1 MGSSILDF
9 PMLADFLH
17 VWGLTVAAYFRP
29 MGIDFPPAS
38 WSLGSI

>member
-1 MGSSILDF
+1 MGLSILDF

-17 VWGLTVAAYFRP
+17 VWGLSVANFLRP
-29 MGIDFPPAS
+29 MGIDFPPAD

>member
-1 MGSSILDF
+1 MGLSILDF

-17 VWGLTVAAYFRP
+17 VWGLTIADFFRP
-29 MGIDFPPAS
+29 HGIDFPPAE